1 MIDELVSVVISV
13 GERHDSIRELMEDYD
28 RAIRKCISD
37 YEYILVIDGE
47 HPDVI
52 EALNEF
58 AVDRQNVRIVQLA
71 RSFGDAVA
79 FSIGFDTARGQLIM
93 TLPSYYQVEPKAI
106 PKLVSALDEVDMI
119 EGRRWPRQDSK
130 LNRFSTWL
138 YHAFLRVVTGHKFRD
153 IGCCAR
159 IMRRQVADDVKIY
172 GEQSTFLPILAS
184 TRGFTVRERSI
195 PQSTRDPHL
204 RYYGPGVYL
213 RRLID
218 IITIFFLIR
227 FTKAPLRFFGVVG
240 SVFLAIGVVLLNVVV
255 FQRFAMDIAAAGRPM
270 LLFGVVF
277 VVLGVQLFAI
287 GLVGELIIF
296 THGRGMKEYSI
307 GEIVSLEKVDDADSP
322 SNNDPGFDVSRRR
335 ADAD

>member
-1 MIDELVSVVISV
+1 
-13 GERHDSIRELMEDYD
+13 
-28 RAIRKCISD
+28 
-37 YEYILVIDGE
+37 
-47 HPDVI
+47 
-52 EALNEF
+52 
-58 AVDRQNVRIVQLA
+58 
-71 RSFGDAVA
+71 
-79 FSIGFDTARGQLIM
+79 M

-106 PKLVSALDEVDMI
+106 PKLVAALDDVDMV
-119 EGRRWPRQDSK
+119 EGRRWPRQDSR

-138 YHAFLRVVTGHKFRD
+138 YHAFVRVITGHKFRD

-159 IMRRQVADDVKIY
+159 IMRRQVTDDVKIY
-172 GEQSTFLPILAS
+172 GEQSAFLPILAS
-184 TRGFTVRERSI
+184 TRGFSVRECSI

-240 SVFLAIGVVLLNVVV
+240 SIFLAIGVVLLNVVV
-255 FQRFAMDIAAAGRPM
+255 AQRFAMDIAAAGRPM
-270 LLFGVVF
+270 LLFGAVF

-296 THGRGMKEYSI
+296 THGRGIKEYSI
-307 GEIVSLEKVDDADSP
+307 GEIVSLEKVDDAELASTND
-322 SNNDPGFDVSRRR
+322 DPGFDVSQRR

>member
-1 MIDELVSVVISV
+1 MINELVSVVISV
-13 GERHDSIRELMEDYD
+13 GDRHDGIRQLMEDYD
-28 RAIRKCISD
+28 RAIRQCISD
-37 YEYILVIDGE
+37 YEYVLVIDGE

-58 AVDRQNVRIVQLA
+58 AVGRRNVRIVQLA
-71 RSFGDAVA
+71 RRFGDAVA
-79 FSIGFDTARGQLIM
+79 FSVGFDTAKGELIM
-93 TLPSYYQVEPKAI
+93 TLPCYYQVEPKSI
-106 PKLVSALDEVDMI
+106 PDLVSALDNVDMV

-130 LNRFSTWL
+130 LNRFSTWF
-138 YHAFLRVVTGHKFRD
+138 YHLIIRAVTGHTFRD

-159 IMRRQVADDVKIY
+159 IMRRQVADDVKLY

-240 SVFLAIGVVLLNVVV
+240 SIFLAVGVGLLSVVIA
-255 FQRFAMDIAAAGRPM
+255 QRLAVDVAAAGRPM

-322 SNNDPGFDVSRRR
+322 SNDPGFDVSQQR